1 MINYEYTKHVLEVGC
16 LEGRR
21 PTKHWSAAALYD
33 AAAAEEIKL
42 PIKISNNFF
51 LKKST
56 RPSFYFS
63 FQNLSQLYHF

>member
-33 AAAAEEIKL
+33 AAAAAEEIKTANQN
-42 PIKISNNFF
+42 IK
-51 LKKST
+51 
-56 RPSFYFS
+56 
-63 FQNLSQLYHF
+63 